1 MKKEILELVRSVAED
16 IPDDTSVDLLEEGL
30 IDSPIMVELI
40 VAIEDKYE
48 IEIDGD
54 DINKENFNC
63 IDSITELIKKYL
75 S

>member
-1 MKKEILELVRSVAED
+1 MKQEILELVRSVAED

-30 IDSPIMVELI
+30 IDSPIMLELI

>member
-1 MKKEILELVRSVAED
+1 MKQEILELVRSVAED

-30 IDSPIMVELI
+30 IDSPIMIELI

>member
-1 MKKEILELVRSVAED
+1 MKQEILELVRSVAED

-48 IEIDGD
+48 IEIDSD